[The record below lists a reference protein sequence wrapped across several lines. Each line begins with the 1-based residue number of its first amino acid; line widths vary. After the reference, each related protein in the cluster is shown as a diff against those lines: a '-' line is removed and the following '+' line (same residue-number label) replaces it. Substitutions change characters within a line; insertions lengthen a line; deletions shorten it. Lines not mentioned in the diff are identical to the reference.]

1 MLFLSPVQNCA
12 TGFSMKRIE
21 TVLRRS
27 ELLSFYQCIGRL
39 GIIGFDLSEARNA
52 AMKVD
57 FAVLDAEAKAT
68 VHAVLE
74 QVHPNSIAV
83 FQLDK

>member
-1 MLFLSPVQNCA
+1 
-12 TGFSMKRIE
+12 MKRIE

-27 ELLSFYQCIGRL
+27 ELRSFYQCASRL
-39 GIIGFDLSEARNA
+39 GIMGFDLSEERNA

-57 FAVLDAEAKAT
+57 FAVLDIETKDT
-68 VHAVLE
+68 IHAVLE

-83 FQLDK
+83 FQLDDEWSAGRTRLQ